1 MKKSLLAIVFAA
13 ASLPMIFAQNAAP
26 ATPNQ
31 PTSGQK
37 STATK
42 KAKKT
47 SKHSTRRPARQ
58 PASAH
63 QHPPQ
68 K

>member
-1 MKKSLLAIVFAA
+1 MKKSFLAIVFAA
-13 ASLPMIFAQNAAP
+13 ASVPMIFAQNAAP

-31 PTSGQK
+31 STSTQK
-37 STATK
+37 STAK

-47 SKHSTRRPARQ
+47 SKHSSKKTTA
-58 PASAH
+58 PASA
-63 QHPPQ
+63 PSTPQ